1 MKGPNLAWYQSD
13 GFRQAGFWVKTDRS
27 NQRGLG
33 HEQRSKANQIF
44 MSKSIRIT
52 SANVI
57 DLRVPTSDQML
68 GSDPF
73 HKKPDYS
80 SAVLHLETDAGLR
93 GVSVVFTVG
102 AGTDW
107 ICHGIEDLCQLIIGT
122 DLSDFSAAPFN
133 LYRRLID
140 HHQLRWLHDGV
151 FRMAAGA
158 IINAMFDL
166 WAKSE
171 EKPLWKL
178 LVDLEPE
185 FVADCIDYRN
195 IADVLTRDEAVEIL
209 KSRRPNIAKRE
220 AEMATLGP
228 KAYCTAGWLGLS
240 DQQILDTIRK
250 LEKEGFDSFK
260 LKVGQNSDEDV
271 RRIEFMRNAIGS
283 DLNLMVDANQFW
295 GVEEAKKHVERY
307 RPFNLKWVEEPIARD
322 DVLGYVEL
330 SETFAD
336 ASFDF
341 ACGEQ
346 AASPVIFKQLIKSGA
361 IKYCQIDAV
370 RVAGVNDVMA
380 IILMAAKHDIPVC
393 PHGGGI
399 ALCNMIQQYGMWDQI
414 AVSGHSDTQLVEYI
428 DFLQEAV
435 EFPVKVKDGCYVT
448 PAAPGWG
455 LEFLPDFIDQ
465 HQFPDGSVWKTR
477 SPDKK
482 GAAFEA

>member
-1 MKGPNLAWYQSD
+1 MA
-13 GFRQAGFWVKTDRS
+13 
-27 NQRGLG
+27 
-33 HEQRSKANQIF
+33 
-44 MSKSIRIT
+44 KSSIKIT
-52 SANVI
+52 GAKVI

-122 DLSDFSAAPFN
+122 DLEEFSAAPIK
-133 LYRRLID
+133 LYKRLID

-195 IADVLTRDEAVEIL
+195 ISDALTRDEAVEIL
-209 KSRRPNIAKRE
+209 KKRRAAVATRE
-220 AEMATLGP
+220 KEMATLGP

-240 DQQILDTIRK
+240 DEQILATIRK
-250 LEKEGFDSFK
+250 LEQEGFDSFK
-260 LKVGQNSDEDV
+260 LKVGSDGDADV
-271 RRIEFMRNAIGS
+271 KRIKFMREAIGP
-283 DLNLMVDANQFW
+283 DFNLMVDANQYW
-295 GVEEAKKHVERY
+295 GVEEAKQHVERY
-307 RPFNLKWVEEPIARD
+307 RPFGLKWVEEPIARD
-322 DVLGYVEL
+322 DVMGYLEL
-330 SETFAD
+330 SKTFAD
-336 ASFDF
+336 ADFDF

-346 AASPVIFKQLIKSGA
+346 AASPVIFKQLLKSGA

-380 IILMAAKHDIPVC
+380 IILMAAKYDVPVC

-399 ALCNMIQQYGMWDQI
+399 ALCNMIQHYGMWDQI
-414 AVSGHSDTQLVEYI
+414 AVSGHSNTQLVEYI
-428 DFLQEAV
+428 DFLQESV
-435 EFPVKVKDGCYVT
+435 EHPVEVRDGCYVT
-448 PAAPGWG
+448 PTAAGWG
-455 LEFLPDFIDQ
+455 LEFLPDFISR
-465 HQFPDGSVWKTR
+465 HTYPNGAVWASR
-477 SPDKK
+477 AAEKK
-482 GAAFEA
+482 GAAFECEVT

>member
-1 MKGPNLAWYQSD
+1 MPNS
-13 GFRQAGFWVKTDRS
+13 
-27 NQRGLG
+27 
-33 HEQRSKANQIF
+33 
-44 MSKSIRIT
+44 SIRIT
-52 SANVI
+52 KANVI

-73 HKKPDYS
+73 HKQPDYS
-80 SAVLHLETDAGLR
+80 SAVLHLETDSGLR

-107 ICHGIEDLCQLIIGT
+107 ICYGIKDLCQLIIGT
-122 DLSDFSAAPFN
+122 DLAEFTEAPIK

-158 IINAMFDL
+158 VINAMFDL
-166 WAKSE
+166 WAKSQD
-171 EKPLWKL
+171 KPLWKL

-195 IADVLTRDEAVEIL
+195 ISDALTRDEAVEL
-209 KSRRPNIAKRE
+209 LESRRANVAKRE
-220 AEMATLGP
+220 TEMSTLGP
-228 KAYCTAGWLGLS
+228 KAYCTAGWLGLT
-240 DQQILDTIRK
+240 DEEILATIRK
-250 LEKEGFDSFK
+250 LQEQGFDSFK
-260 LKVGQNSDEDV
+260 LKVGRNSDEDV
-271 RRIEFMRNAIGS
+271 RRIKFMRDAIGP
-283 DLNLMVDANQFW
+283 DCNLMVDANQFW
-295 GVEEAKKHVERY
+295 GVSEAKEHVDRF
-307 RPFNLKWVEEPIARD
+307 RPFGLKWVEEPIARD

-336 ASFDF
+336 TDFGF

-346 AASPVIFKQLIKSGA
+346 AASPVIFKQLIKSGS
-361 IKYCQIDAV
+361 IKFCQIDAV

-380 IILMAAKHDIPVC
+380 IILMAAKYSVPIC

-435 EFPVKVKDGCYVT
+435 ADPVQVQDGCYAT
-448 PAAPGWG
+448 PTAPGWG
-455 LEFLPDFIDQ
+455 LEFLPGFIER
-465 HQFPDGSVWKTR
+465 HQFPNGEVWKDR
-477 SPDKK
+477 AADRK
-482 GAAFEA
+482 GAAFEL

>member
-1 MKGPNLAWYQSD
+1 MA
-13 GFRQAGFWVKTDRS
+13 
-27 NQRGLG
+27 
-33 HEQRSKANQIF
+33 
-44 MSKSIRIT
+44 KSSIKIT
-52 SANVI
+52 GAKVI

-122 DLSDFSAAPFN
+122 DLEEFSAAPIK
-133 LYRRLID
+133 LYKRLID

-166 WAKSE
+166 WAKSLD
-171 EKPLWKL
+171 KPLWKL

-195 IADVLTRDEAVEIL
+195 ISDALTRDEAVEIL
-209 KSRRPNIAKRE
+209 KKRRPTVANRE
-220 AEMATLGP
+220 KEMATLGP

-240 DQQILDTIRK
+240 DEQILGTIRK
-250 LEKEGFDSFK
+250 LQEQGFDSFK
-260 LKVGQNSDEDV
+260 LKVGSDGDADV
-271 RRIEFMRNAIGS
+271 RRIKFMRDAIGP
-283 DLNLMVDANQFW
+283 DCNLMVDANQYW
-295 GVEEAKKHVERY
+295 GVNEAKQHVERY
-307 RPFNLKWVEEPIARD
+307 RPFGLKWVEEPIARD
-322 DVLGYVEL
+322 DVMGYLEL
-330 SETFAD
+330 SNTFAD
-336 ASFDF
+336 ADFDF

-346 AASPVIFKQLIKSGA
+346 AASPVIFKQLLKSGA

-380 IILMAAKHDIPVC
+380 IILMAAKYEVPVC

-399 ALCNMIQQYGMWDQI
+399 ALCNMIQHYGMWDQI
-414 AVSGHSDTQLVEYI
+414 AVSGHSNTQLVEYI

-435 EFPVKVKDGCYVT
+435 EHPVEVRDGCYAT
-448 PAAPGWG
+448 PTAAGWG
-455 LEFLPDFIDQ
+455 LEFLPDFISK
-465 HQFPDGSVWKTR
+465 HTFPNGEVWASR
-477 SPDKK
+477 AAERK
-482 GAAFEA
+482 GAAFECEVT

>member
-1 MKGPNLAWYQSD
+1 MTAKPAS
-13 GFRQAGFWVKTDRS
+13 
-27 NQRGLG
+27 
-33 HEQRSKANQIF
+33 
-44 MSKSIRIT
+44 SIRII
-52 SANVI
+52 SATVS
-57 DLRVPTSDQML
+57 DVRVPTSDQML

-73 HKKPDYS
+73 HKQPDYS
-80 SAVLHLETDAGLR
+80 SALLHLETDSGLT

-107 ICHGIEDLCQLIIGT
+107 ICYGIRDLCQLIIGT
-122 DLSDFSAAPFN
+122 ELNEFSNAPIK

-166 WAKSE
+166 WAKAE
-171 EKPLWKL
+171 GKPLWKL

-195 IADVLTRDEAVEIL
+195 ISDALTRDEAVEL
-209 KSRRPNIAKRE
+209 LRSRRSNAAQRE
-220 AEMATLGP
+220 QEMATLGP

-240 DQQILDTIRK
+240 DEEILATIRK
-250 LEKEGFDSFK
+250 LQQQGFDSFK
-260 LKVGQNSDEDV
+260 LKVGRDSEDDV
-271 RRIEFMRNAIGS
+271 RRIEFMRNAIGP
-283 DLNLMVDANQFW
+283 DCNLMVDANQFW
-295 GVEEAKKHVERY
+295 GVDEAKRHVDRY
-307 RPFNLKWVEEPIARD
+307 RPFGLKWVEEPIARD

-336 ASFDF
+336 ASFGF

-346 AASPVIFKQLIKSGA
+346 AASPVIFKQLLKSGA
-361 IKYCQIDAV
+361 IKFCQIDAV

-380 IILMAAKHDIPVC
+380 IILMAAKYDVPVC

-399 ALCNMIQQYGMWDQI
+399 ALCNMIQHYGMWDQI

-428 DFLQEAV
+428 DFLQESV
-435 EFPVKVKDGCYVT
+435 QHPVTVRDGCYGT
-448 PAAPGWG
+448 PTSSGWG
-455 LEFLPDFIDQ
+455 LEFLPEFIAQ
-465 HQFPDGSVWKTR
+465 HRFPDGDVWASR
-477 SPDKK
+477 PPAMK
-482 GAAFEA
+482 GAAFER

>member
-1 MKGPNLAWYQSD
+1 MANPSIKI
-13 GFRQAGFWVKTDRS
+13 TDA
-27 NQRGLG
+27 
-33 HEQRSKANQIF
+33 K
-44 MSKSIRIT
+44 
-52 SANVI
+52 VI

-107 ICHGIEDLCQLIIGT
+107 ICHGIQDLCQLIIGT
-122 DLSDFSAAPFN
+122 DLNEFSAAPIK
-133 LYRRLID
+133 LYKRLID

-195 IADVLTRDEAVEIL
+195 ISDALTRDEAVEIL
-209 KSRRPNIAKRE
+209 KKRRSAVADRE
-220 AEMATLGP
+220 KEMATLGP

-240 DQQILDTIRK
+240 DEQILGTIRK
-250 LEKEGFDSFK
+250 LQEQGFDSFK
-260 LKVGQNSDEDV
+260 LKVGSDGDADV
-271 RRIEFMRNAIGS
+271 RRIKFMRDAIGS
-283 DLNLMVDANQFW
+283 DCNLMVDANQYW
-295 GVEEAKKHVERY
+295 GVNEAKQHVERY
-307 RPFNLKWVEEPIARD
+307 RPFGLKWVEEPIARD
-322 DVLGYVEL
+322 DVMGYLEL
-330 SETFAD
+330 SNTFAD
-336 ASFDF
+336 ADFDF

-346 AASPVIFKQLIKSGA
+346 AASPVIFKQLLKSGA

-380 IILMAAKHDIPVC
+380 IILMAAKYEVPVC

-399 ALCNMIQQYGMWDQI
+399 ALCNMIQHYGMWDQI
-414 AVSGHSDTQLVEYI
+414 AVSGHSNTQLVEYI

-435 EFPVKVKDGCYVT
+435 EHPVEVRDGCYAT
-448 PAAPGWG
+448 PTAAGWG
-455 LEFLPDFIDQ
+455 LEFLPDFISK
-465 HQFPDGSVWKTR
+465 HTFPNGEVWASR
-477 SPDKK
+477 PAESK
-482 GAAFEA
+482 GAAFECEVT